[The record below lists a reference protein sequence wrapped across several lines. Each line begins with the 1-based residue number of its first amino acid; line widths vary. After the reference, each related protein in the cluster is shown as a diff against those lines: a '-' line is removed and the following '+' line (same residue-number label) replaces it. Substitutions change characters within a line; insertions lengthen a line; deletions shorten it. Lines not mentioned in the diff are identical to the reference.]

1 MKKLDIYLQNVRI
14 SKAKKFITKGSSVLD
29 IGADDGIMF
38 EKLSHLINLGV
49 GIEPT
54 INKIDN
60 KGKYKIIPGYF
71 PDALANENVPLFDA
85 ITMLAVLEHVPT
97 EEQKQLGEN
106 CAKYLKKGGKV
117 IITVPSPQ
125 VDIILDILG
134 KLKLI
139 DGMQLHEHY
148 GFKPSDTEKIFAKD
162 FKLVCKKTFQLGLNN
177 LFVFEKI

>member
-14 SKAKKFITKGSSVLD
+14 SKAKQFIKKGSSVLD
-29 IGADDGIMF
+29 IGTDDGTMF
-38 EKLSHLINLGV
+38 EKLSQLIDKGV

-54 INKIDN
+54 VTSVIN
-60 KGKYKIIPGYF
+60 KGKYTILPGYF
-71 PDALANENVPLFDA
+71 PEAMGNSTEQFDA

-97 EEQKQLGEN
+97 EQQKTLGAN
-106 CAKYLKKGGKV
+106 CARYLKKGGKV

-125 VDIILDILG
+125 VDLILDVLG

-148 GFKPSDTEKIFAKD
+148 GFKPSDTETIFAD
-162 FKLVCKKTFQLGLNN
+162 GFKLHTKKTFQLGLNN

>member
-14 SKAKKFITKGSSVLD
+14 SKAEKYITKGSNVLD
-29 IGADDGIMF
+29 IGTNDGIMF
-38 EKLSHLINLGV
+38 EKLSHLIASGI

-54 INKIDN
+54 TINEVN
-60 KGKYKIIPGYF
+60 KEKYKIIPGYF
-71 PDALANENVPLFDA
+71 PDALINENTPLFDV

-97 EEQKQLGEN
+97 EEQKKLGEN
-106 CAKYLKKGGKV
+106 CAKYLKKGGIV

-125 VDIILDILG
+125 VDIILDVLG

-139 DGMQLHEHY
+139 EGMQLHEHY
-148 GFKPSDTEKIFAKD
+148 GFKPSDTEKIFANN

>member
-1 MKKLDIYLQNVRI
+1 MKKLDIYLQDVRI
-14 SKAKKFITKGSSVLD
+14 SKAKQFIKKGSSVLD
-29 IGADDGIMF
+29 IGTDDGIMF
-38 EKLSHLINLGV
+38 EKLSHLIDKGV

-54 INKIDN
+54 VEIVIN
-60 KGKYKIIPGYF
+60 KGKYSILPGYF
-71 PDALANENVPLFDA
+71 PEAMGSSTEQFDA

-97 EEQKQLGEN
+97 EQQKTLGAN

-125 VDIILDILG
+125 VDLILDVLG

-148 GFKPSDTEKIFAKD
+148 GFKPSDTETIFAD
-162 FKLVCKKTFQLGLNN
+162 GFKLHTKKTFQLGLNN